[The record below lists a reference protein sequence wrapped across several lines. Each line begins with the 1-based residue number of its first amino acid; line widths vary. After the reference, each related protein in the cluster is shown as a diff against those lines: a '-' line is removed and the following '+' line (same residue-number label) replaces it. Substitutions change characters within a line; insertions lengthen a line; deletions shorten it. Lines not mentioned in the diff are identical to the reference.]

1 MQKGRQD
8 VEMWE
13 VVNILVLWKVVY
25 ICIGKR
31 NEIVEA
37 VNDLVYLLVLLLITV
52 TFDKAGVCLC

>member
-13 VVNILVLWKVVY
+13 VVNILVLWKVAY
-25 ICIGKR
+25 FCIGKR